1 MGQKYGQNFLV
12 DNNIA
17 KNIVR
22 SLNLSLSAI
31 DNVLEIGP
39 GKGILTKL
47 VQPRVKFLTCIDI
60 DLQLVDSL
68 KRYFASNNVKNVKI
82 VNEDFLKY
90 KMLEEHSNLKI
101 ISNLPYNVGTAI
113 VQKVLPLNN
122 WCEAVFMLQKEVVS
136 RLAAKPGSK
145 DYGYISIFASYY
157 TESEILFDVSPKYFK
172 PKPKVVSSVVK
183 LKNKMYKEPDPLL
196 FEFVKHAF
204 SMRRKTILNAIASFK
219 ELDKSK
225 GLEIVDNLKIS
236 PLLRPGNL
244 SVSDFLSLTM
254 EIKKYTIRRV

>member
-1 MGQKYGQNFLV
+1 MRQKYGQNFLV

-22 SLNLSLSAI
+22 SLNLSTI

-47 VQPRVKFLTCIDI
+47 VQPGVKFLTCVDV
-60 DLQLVDSL
+60 DLHLVDSL
-68 KRYFASNNVKNVKI
+68 KRYFALNNVKNVKI
-82 VNEDFLKY
+82 VNENFLKY
-90 KMLEEHSNLKI
+90 EMLEEQSNLKI

-122 WCEAVFMLQKEVVS
+122 WSEAVFMLQKDVVV

-145 DYGYISIFASYY
+145 DYGYISIFTSYY
-157 TESEILFDVSPKYFK
+157 TESEILFDVSPKCFS
-172 PKPKVVSSVVK
+172 PQPKVVSSVIR
-183 LKNKMYKEPDPLL
+183 LKNKISKEPNPLL

-225 GLEIVDNLKIS
+225 GLEIVNNLKIS
-236 PLLRPGNL
+236 PLLRPANL
-244 SVSDFLSLTM
+244 SILDFLSLTI
-254 EIKKYTIRRV
+254 EIKKYTICRV

>member
-157 TESEILFDVSPKYFK
+157 TESEILFAVSPKYFK
-172 PKPKVVSSVVK
+172 PKTKVVSSVVK
-183 LKNKMYKEPDPLL
+183 VKKKMY
-196 FEFVKHAF
+196 
-204 SMRRKTILNAIASFK
+204 
-219 ELDKSK
+219 
-225 GLEIVDNLKIS
+225 
-236 PLLRPGNL
+236 
-244 SVSDFLSLTM
+244 
-254 EIKKYTIRRV
+254 